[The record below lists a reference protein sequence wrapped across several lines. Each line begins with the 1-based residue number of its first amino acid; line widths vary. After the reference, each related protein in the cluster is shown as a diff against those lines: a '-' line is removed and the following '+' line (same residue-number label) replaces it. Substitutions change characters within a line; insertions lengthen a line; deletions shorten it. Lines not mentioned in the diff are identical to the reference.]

1 LFFSTFFTQQ
11 GFTAH
16 RNTEGATSFMVSKL
30 NFPTKQEAQLVRDEY
45 FTKYH
50 STCKGLTAAEADGR
64 LPPLPSGVTLPPG
77 RTNIFDPHE
86 LDEYWATTLD
96 YSLLGSPD
104 PKCIEL
110 FKRISS
116 TTTSAEGEEE
126 GENKLLNIIAFSN
139 GPRKYVLRV
148 LQQIGLSSYFT
159 PQTIFGV
166 TDVLPHCKPDV
177 GSFRHVFQACN
188 VQPQECIMVEDSMK
202 NIRQAKALGMRT
214 ILILGKG
221 RRTNN
226 TPAERVGEA
235 ANDSPDETDPAVDA
249 AVEVAAEVADVLRL
263 WGILP

>member
-1 LFFSTFFTQQ
+1 
-11 GFTAH
+11 
-16 RNTEGATSFMVSKL
+16 MVNKL
-30 NFPTKQEAQLVRDEY
+30 HFPTKEAAQVVRDEY
-45 FTKYH
+45 FTIYH

-64 LPPLPSGVTLPPG
+64 LPPLPAGVTLLPLG
-77 RTNIFDPHE
+77 RTNIFDPNE
-86 LDEYWATTLD
+86 LDEYWANTLD
-96 YSLLGSPD
+96 YTLLGKPD

-110 FKRISS
+110 FKQLS
-116 TTTSAEGEEE
+116 TPIEGEEE
-126 GENKLLNIIAFSN
+126 KQHNTLLNIIAFSN

-148 LQQIGLSSYFT
+148 LQQIGLASYFT
-159 PQTIFGV
+159 PQHIFGV

-188 VQPQECIMVEDSMK
+188 VHPHECIMVEDSMK

-221 RRTNN
+221 RRTNA
-226 TPAERVGEA
+226 PVERVGEA
-235 ANDSPDETDPAVDA
+235 INDSPDETDPAVDA